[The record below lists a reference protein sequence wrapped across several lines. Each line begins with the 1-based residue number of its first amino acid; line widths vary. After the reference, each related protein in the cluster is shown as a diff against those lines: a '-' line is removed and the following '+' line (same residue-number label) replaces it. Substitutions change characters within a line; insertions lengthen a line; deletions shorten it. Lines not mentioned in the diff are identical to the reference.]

1 MKISANDVLTRPII
15 NGRIGLQE
23 RTRVIIQTKYSYD
36 ISGATCFFCCSLMI
50 FKITNTC
57 EIPYGTVGK
66 VTPAIIETAA
76 TDGRTDGLVKCVTAQ

>member
-1 MKISANDVLTRPII
+1 
-15 NGRIGLQE
+15 
-23 RTRVIIQTKYSYD
+23 
-36 ISGATCFFCCSLMI
+36 MI